1 MGQEIYVQD
10 ADAARS
16 AAEWDEVRQPRSM
29 NSSKALGQL
38 KGPLSFFPVWGVGG
52 FLFPDSSRQVFL
64 ASLLGGWEH
73 PGAAECNIPPT
84 RV

>member
-52 FLFPDSSRQVFL
+52 FLFPELFKASISCEPSRGV
-64 ASLLGGWEH
+64 
-73 PGAAECNIPPT
+73 GAP
-84 RV
+84 RGR